1 MMLLIILVITTLGVA
16 IIQGI
21 QEAIQRRNEEV
32 AQRRRNREIQRAI
45 KLQEKIDNFNE
56 FKYIIESFKY
66 NSNDD
71 TEMEYTPHTQSVN
84 IGNALSQYSVDDMIN
99 ALVLKTV

>member
-21 QEAIQRRNEEV
+21 QEAIQKQNEEV
-32 AQRRRNREIQRAI
+32 INRRKAREIQRTI

-66 NSNDD
+66 NNNDD
-71 TEMEYTPHTQSVN
+71 TNMEYTPHTQSVN
-84 IGNALSQYSVDDMIN
+84 IGNALSHYSVDDMIN

>member
-21 QEAIQRRNEEV
+21 QEAIQKQNEEV
-32 AQRRRNREIQRAI
+32 INKRKAREIQRAI
-45 KLQEKIDNFNE
+45 K
-56 FKYIIESFKY
+56 
-66 NSNDD
+66 
-71 TEMEYTPHTQSVN
+71 MEYTPHTQSVN

>member
-16 IIQGI
+16 VIQGI
-21 QEAIQRRNEEV
+21 QEAIQKQNEEV
-32 AQRRRNREIQRAI
+32 INRRKAREIQRAI

-71 TEMEYTPHTQSVN
+71 TNMEYTPHTQSVN
-84 IGNALSQYSVDDMIN
+84 IGNALSHYSVDDMIN